1 MTQNIPD
8 RDSAMALL
16 KKYNKTDRMIKHA
29 LSVEAVMRHFSKRF
43 NGDEEKW
50 GIIGLVHDLDY
61 EMYPEEHCTKTRE
74 ILEENNW
81 PEEYIRAVV
90 SHGWGICS
98 DVEPLSDLEKVLYA
112 GDELSGLVS
121 ATALVRP
128 SKSIMDLTAK
138 SVKKKWK
145 DKSFSAGVDRS
156 IIEKGAEM
164 LNIEITELITETI
177 KGMQKVARDIGLE
190 GITEQA

>member
-1 MTQNIPD
+1 
-8 RDSAMALL
+8 
-16 KKYNKTDRMIKHA
+16 
-29 LSVEAVMRHFSKRF
+29 
-43 NGDEEKW
+43 
-50 GIIGLVHDLDY
+50 
-61 EMYPEEHCTKTRE
+61 MYPEEHCTKTRE